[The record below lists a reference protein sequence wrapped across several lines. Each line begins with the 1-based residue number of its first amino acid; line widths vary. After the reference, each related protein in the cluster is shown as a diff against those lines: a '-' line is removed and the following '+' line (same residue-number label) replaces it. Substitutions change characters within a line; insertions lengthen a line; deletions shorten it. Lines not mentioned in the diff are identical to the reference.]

1 MRTTFNWSIWIT
13 CFLFFLWTGLAIASP
28 PPLPIAGDLTD
39 QEGKPLNETVTLT
52 FYLTESETSDQV
64 LWSEKHDNVT
74 VKQGRFAVLLGSRR
88 DLLDD
93 ESPID
98 FTQKKYI
105 KVEVEIKRDGKEE
118 SYSLTPPL
126 LYMPALGAWQSVHA
140 DRAKHAVQADNTAK
154 LEGHEWNDIEKIKET
169 IYSEIKKLREETFL
183 PSGTVIAFDRNECPA
198 GWQPF
203 AEGRTIIG
211 VGQGKDLTMRNLKD
225 QGGVERVTLTLD
237 EIPSHRHQ
245 IPTFSAVMRHE
256 RFIAG
261 YQATDTLGNYS
272 DHQRPTQEVGGGQ
285 PHENMPPFIALRL
298 CRKN

>member
-1 MRTTFNWSIWIT
+1 M
-13 CFLFFLWTGLAIASP
+13 ASP

-39 QEGKPLNETVTLT
+39 QEGNPLNETVTLT
-52 FYLTESETSDQV
+52 FLLTESETSDQV
-64 LWSEKHDNVT
+64 LWTEQHDNVT
-74 VKQGRFAVLLGSRR
+74 VKQGRFAVLLGARR
-88 DLLDD
+88 DLLKNDG
-93 ESPID
+93 SAIN

-105 KVEVEIKRDGKEE
+105 KVEIERAGQPP
-118 SYSLTPPL
+118 YTLTPPL
-126 LYMPALGAWQSVHA
+126 IYMPTLGSWQAVHA
-140 DRAKHAVQADNTAK
+140 DKAKQAIQADNAAK
-154 LEGHEWNDIEKIKET
+154 LEGHEWKDIEKIKET
-169 IYSEIKKLREETFL
+169 IYSEMKKLREETFL

-298 CRKN
+298 CRKD